1 MSNLNHE
8 ILAERSHK
16 VIYKDGDTVLK
27 VFDSDYSKAD
37 ILNEA
42 LNQARI
48 EETGLN
54 VPKLLEVGIIDGK
67 WAIRTEYVPGKTL
80 AQLMEENP
88 DKLDEYLDLFVSIQK
103 EIFSKEAPML
113 NKIKD
118 KFNRKISMSR
128 FDATTRYE
136 LHTRLDAMKNHKK
149 ICHGDFT
156 PSNIIITPGGTRA
169 CFSAD
174 ANTEA
179 GETVNQNS
187 TSNIKD
193 CNYYILDWSH
203 VTQGNAAADAA
214 RTYMLFCLKGMDEI
228 AEKYLD
234 LFCKKTDTAKQ
245 YVQRWMPI
253 VACTQSVKGK
263 PEEQDFLER
272 WVNVVDYE

>member
-1 MSNLNHE
+1 MSKKDYE
-8 ILAERSHK
+8 ILAQRSKK
-16 VIYKDGDTVLK
+16 VIYKDGDTVIK

-54 VPKLLEVGIIDGK
+54 VPKLLEVSIIDGK

-80 AQLMEENP
+80 AKLMEENP
-88 DKLDEYLDLFVSIQK
+88 DKLDEYLDLFVNIQK
-103 EIFSKEAPML
+103 EIFSKEAPLL

-118 KFNRKISMSR
+118 KFNRKISASR

-136 LHTRLDAMKNHKK
+136 LHTRLDSMKDHKK

-169 CFSAD
+169 SLSSD
-174 ANTEA
+174 NTCGA
-179 GETVNQNS
+179 LSDDDVQN
-187 TSNIKD
+187 TDQPIVPE
-193 CNYYILDWSH
+193 YYVLDWSH

-214 RTYMLFCLKGMDEI
+214 RTYMLFCLKGMDEV
-228 AEKYLD
+228 AEKYLN

-263 PEEQDFLER
+263 AEEQDFLDR
-272 WVNVVDYE
+272 WVNVVEYE

>member
-1 MSNLNHE
+1 MSNLNYE
-8 ILAERSHK
+8 ILAQRSNK

-27 VFDSDYSKAD
+27 VFDSDFSKSE

-54 VPKLLEVGIIDGK
+54 VPKLLEVSIIDGK

-80 AQLMEENP
+80 ARLMAENP
-88 DKLDEYLDLFVSIQK
+88 DKLDEYLDRFVDIQK
-103 EIFSKEAPML
+103 EIFSKEAPLL

-118 KFNRKISMSR
+118 KFNRKISQSR

-136 LHTRLDAMKNHKK
+136 LHTRLDSMKDHKK

-156 PSNIIITPGGTRA
+156 PSNIIITPGG
-169 CFSAD
+169 D
-174 ANTEA
+174 
-179 GETVNQNS
+179 
-187 TSNIKD
+187 
-193 CNYYILDWSH
+193 YYILDWSH

-214 RTYMLFCLKGMDEI
+214 RTYMLFCRKGMNEI

-263 PEEQDFLER
+263 EEEQEFLER
-272 WVNVVDYE
+272 WVNVVEYE